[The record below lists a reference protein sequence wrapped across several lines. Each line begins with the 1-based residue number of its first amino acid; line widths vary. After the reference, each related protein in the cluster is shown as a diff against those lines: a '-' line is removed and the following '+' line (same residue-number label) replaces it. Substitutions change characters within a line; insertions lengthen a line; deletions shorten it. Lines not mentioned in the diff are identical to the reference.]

1 MTTTQQEVSSGFLST
16 DHPATCS
23 SLRLLFPPPLS
34 TFPLPT
40 EGKAAKQPLSGVRG
54 ENCSHFV
61 A

>member
-23 SLRLLFPPPLS
+23 SLRLLFSPLLS
-34 TFPLPT
+34 T
-40 EGKAAKQPLSGVRG
+40 EGKAAKQPLSGVRR